1 MQNTASSSQ
10 QWGTRLP
17 GFQYTPNQSFSE
29 TIQTGTDP
37 QVTDWA
43 DKQAKEHE
51 FAKSRL
57 SDHKFNIRDYADPLL
72 PRQHPPS
79 HYYPKGVTAE
89 TEKQLLD
96 LIEKIKAGN
105 A

>member
-1 MQNTASSSQ
+1 MQNATNSSQ
-10 QWGTRLP
+10 QWGGRLP

-29 TIQTGTDP
+29 TSQTADS
-37 QVTDWA
+37 QVMDWA

-57 SDHKFNIRDYADPLL
+57 SDPKFNTRDFADPLL
-72 PRQHPPS
+72 PRQQPPS

-96 LIEKIKAGN
+96 LIAKIKTGN